1 MASVIGA
8 PDPKW
13 GETVVA
19 MVVRKPGAAP
29 SAEELIALVKD
40 RKGAA
45 HAPKRVEF
53 VDALPMTPVG
63 KVDKKVL
70 RAKFWEGQERQVG

>member
-1 MASVIGA
+1 M
-8 PDPKW
+8 K
-13 GETVVA
+13 E
-19 MVVRKPGAAP
+19 K
-29 SAEELIALVKD
+29 
-40 RKGAA
+40 KGAA

-70 RAKFWEGQERQVG
+70 RAKFWGGRDRQVG